1 MEFAKMLTKWTK
13 KGLILSLITGLFAS
27 LASSAH
33 AQDQFDNNDISF
45 SQDTIVEFEF
55 IRSHGSNQS
64 TFGVLN
70 ITTGVETVFFQ
81 EIKPYDQYG
90 SYRRDFRIEGQN
102 NTNQSIDYVGTI
114 GNSVISGP
122 NVTVVNYPNKTNGAV
137 IEFLFKENENY
148 VFFLESRT
156 PYGQVQRTFLST
168 QAYTQFDGDLA
179 GGNMS
184 DRYGRNIIGSSIAW
198 EDGGEELRADLDFDD
213 FVVEAGGVLR
223 DSCNCYNNNNNLITQ
238 SSLTQ
243 QYYLPYYYY
252 NQHQKQPMY
261 YYYQPH
267 YLY

>member
-1 MEFAKMLTKWTK
+1 
-13 KGLILSLITGLFAS
+13 
-27 LASSAH
+27 
-33 AQDQFDNNDISF
+33 
-45 SQDTIVEFEF
+45 
-55 IRSHGSNQS
+55 
-64 TFGVLN
+64 
-70 ITTGVETVFFQ
+70 
-81 EIKPYDQYG
+81 
-90 SYRRDFRIEGQN
+90 
-102 NTNQSIDYVGTI
+102 
-114 GNSVISGP
+114 
-122 NVTVVNYPNKTNGAV
+122 
-137 IEFLFKENENY
+137 
-148 VFFLESRT
+148 
-156 PYGQVQRTFLST
+156 
-168 QAYTQFDGDLA
+168 
-179 GGNMS
+179 MS